1 MQFWNKTLFRA
12 AFHDCGL
19 KEPDQVQV
27 QGAESKHSPHRRLNN
42 MNKFYLHVFLELFG
56 LP

>member
-12 AFHDCGL
+12 GFHDCGL

-42 MNKFYLHVFLELFG
+42 RNKFYLRVFLELFG